1 MPDEKRKLLANQYN
15 MMLNL
20 DNEVGPKYQRIK
32 SFITTQIE
40 NGDWLPSHQLP
51 SEHALVRDLQV
62 SRMTVNRAL
71 RELATEGYLTRVPG
85 VGTFVAEIQSRSH
98 FLEIH
103 NIADEVRERK
113 HDYSAKVVLNK
124 QDKLNSENATRI
136 QLRRNTLV
144 FHSIIV
150 HLENHIPIQ
159 MEDRYVNPQVVPGY
173 GEIDFTRTTPAE
185 YLLNVAPLQE
195 IEHTV
200 QARMP
205 TARIRNLL
213 HLEDNEPCLV
223 LLRRTWGK
231 GKVASI
237 ATLYHP
243 GNRYELS
250 DHFKLR

>member
-1 MPDEKRKLLANQYN
+1 MTV
-15 MMLNL
+15 NL
-20 DNEVGPKYQRIK
+20 DNEVGPLYKRLK
-32 SFITTQIE
+32 SFITKQIE
-40 NGDWLPSHQLP
+40 SGTWLPSHQLP
-51 SEHALVRDLQV
+51 SENELVADLKV

-103 NIADEVRERK
+103 NIADEVRERA
-113 HDYSAKVVLNK
+113 HDYSARVVLNRK
-124 QDKLNSENATRI
+124 DKLNSENANRLQVRQGTG
-136 QLRRNTLV
+136 V

-159 MEDRYVNPQVVPGY
+159 MEDRFVNPQVVPGY
-173 GEIDFTRTTPAE
+173 GKIDFARTTPAE
-185 YLLNVAPLQE
+185 YLLKVAPLQE

-205 TARIRNLL
+205 TARIRELL

-223 LLRRTWGK
+223 LLRRTWSK

-237 ATLYHP
+237 VTLYHP

-250 DHFKLR
+250 DHFKLP